1 MKTMSMNIIT
11 EVGIVNKNAVLILSV
26 NSTPDSKAH
35 SKRQYTTMMRVY
47 GWIRITE
54 KD

>member
-1 MKTMSMNIIT
+1 MKTMSMNINT

-26 NSTPDSKAH
+26 NSIPH
-35 SKRQYTTMMRVY
+35 SKRQYTAMMRVY
-47 GWIRITE
+47 GWIRITG